1 MNPTAE
7 GLMISS
13 FKAFMNGIIDYA
25 GLFPPADLS
34 LDTSIQKYSRY
45 RKDNDAWMLSRY
57 IIPASRLAELNPYRE
72 TLFAEGNPF
81 AFSVLGKGT
90 ETVSEYREHL
100 QTLSDQ
106 IEQFHNEHG
115 DRVTTDILEIKLPR
129 EAVFANDAD
138 LLADVYS
145 ETVSH
150 LDQSADSPSQVFFEG
165 FFEENWK
172 KEIALILETMQDF
185 NQNFEADTVQEA
197 GFKLRCGGVE
207 AHMFPSVEEVA
218 FAVNTARRCN
228 LAMKGTAG
236 LHHPIRHYADSVQT
250 KMHGFFNVFGGAML
264 SYAHDLTDEELVKV
278 VRDED
283 PEHFSFTDEGFHWK
297 DLTVSTDEI
306 SELREVALISFGSC
320 SFDEPR
326 EDLRKLEIL

>member
-1 MNPTAE
+1 M
-7 GLMISS
+7 S
-13 FKAFMNGIIDYA
+13 GIIDYA

-34 LDTSIQKYSRY
+34 LDTSIQKYSQY
-45 RKDNDAWMLSRY
+45 RKNDDAWMLSRY
-57 IIPASRLAELNPYRE
+57 IIPASRLAELNPYKKN
-72 TLFAEGNPF
+72 LFAEGEPF

-90 ETVSEYREHL
+90 ETVSEYYEYL
-100 QTLSDQ
+100 QALADQ
-106 IEQFHNEHG
+106 IEQFHEEHG

-129 EAVFANDAD
+129 EVVFANDAD

-145 ETVSH
+145 KTVEQ
-150 LDQSADSPSQVFFEG
+150 LDRSNNLPSQVFFEG

-172 KEIALILETMQDF
+172 KDIGLMLETMQNF
-185 NQNFEADTVQEA
+185 NQASEAQTVHQA
-197 GFKLRCGGVE
+197 GFKLRCGGVK

-218 FAVNTARRCN
+218 FALNTARQCN
-228 LAMKGTAG
+228 VAMKGTAG
-236 LHHPIRHYADSVQT
+236 LHHPIRHYDDSVQT

-264 SYAHDLTDEELVKV
+264 SYAHDLTDDELAAI
-278 VRDED
+278 VREED

-297 DLTVSTDEI
+297 DLTVSTHEL

-326 EDLRKLEIL
+326 EDLQKLELL